1 MLLRVRSGDHVL
13 DVGVT
18 LVGDDGLGVVIL
30 RLLDRGDDR
39 LDIDV
44 LAGTDHLVTDL
55 VITLEELDGEEA
67 LLALW
72 NVRSDLLLDL
82 EDRIHD
88 FFREAV
94 HDLGGTGLCLM
105 DRELGRLLDA
115 RAVQCGDLHCL
126 TAEVL
131 LDLVEADLVA
141 VLLHDVHHV
150 DRHHDRNTELLQLCG
165 EVQVTLEVGTI
176 HDVQDRIR
184 LRVDEI
190 VSRYNLLQCVWRK

>member
-13 DVGVT
+13 DVAVT
-18 LVGDDGLGVVIL
+18 LVGDDGLSVVIL
-30 RLLDRGDDR
+30 CLLDRSDDG
-39 LDIDV
+39 LDVDV

-67 LLALW
+67 LLALR
-72 NVRSDLLLDL
+72 NVGGDLLLDL
-82 EDRIHD
+82 EDGIHD
-88 FFREAV
+88 FFREA
-94 HDLGGTGLCLM
+94 GGTGLCLM

-115 RAVQCGDLHCL
+115 RAVQRGDLHCL

-141 VLLHDVHHV
+141 VLLYDIHHV
-150 DRHHDRNTELLQLCG
+150 HGHHHRNPELLQLCG
-165 EVQVTLEVGTI
+165 EVEVTLEVRTI

-184 LRVDEI
+184 LRVDEV
-190 VSRYNLLQCVWRK
+190 VSRDNLLQCVWRK

>member
-1 MLLRVRSGDHVL
+1 MLLRICRSDHVL
-13 DVGVT
+13 DVVVT

-30 RLLDRGDDR
+30 RLLDRGDDG
-39 LDIDV
+39 LDVDV
-44 LAGTDHLVTDL
+44 LAGTDHLVADL
-55 VITLEELDGEEA
+55 IIPLEELDREEA
-67 LLALW
+67 LLALR
-72 NVRSDLLLDL
+72 NVRGDLLLDL
-82 EDRIHD
+82 EDGIHD

-94 HDLGGTGLCLM
+94 YDLGGTGLCLM

-115 RAVQCGDLHCL
+115 RAVQCGDLDRL

-131 LDLVEADLVA
+131 LDLVETDLVA
-141 VLLHDVHHV
+141 VLLYDIHHV
-150 DRHHDRNTELLQLCG
+150 DCHHHWNTELLQLCG

-190 VSRYNLLQCVWRK
+190 VSRNDLLQCVWRK